1 MPINEIQPCREFFN
15 QLIEAEGVTQSKV
28 AQNLGIALNT
38 LRSLLRGRLVSRGII
53 EHIADK
59 LKVPIS
65 SLIEP
70 SQHAKIPQSA
80 AFYENLKFGWYIDHD
95 RQEGG
100 LAAWHREEIRLRL
113 HRKGSA
119 PFIAFQGSLKN
130 NRWGD
135 FKLRAFV
142 LNEYQFS
149 LMAVAESSFSG
160 FTAGFSKCV
169 LLPGHPAHPEE
180 ILCGTWTG
188 IDHLASR
195 LAVYRMF
202 LSSRELSLKDLQT
215 LTRLTPIE
223 RVLDGDTLVKS

>member
-1 MPINEIQPCREFFN
+1 MPINEIQPCREFFS
-15 QLIEAEGVTQSKV
+15 QLVEAEGTTQSRL
-28 AQNLGIALNT
+28 ALQLGISLNT
-38 LRSLLRGRLVSRGII
+38 LRTLRRGKLVSRGTI

-70 SQHAKIPQSA
+70 SPHAKIPLSPE
-80 AFYENLKFGWYIDHD
+80 FYQKLRFGWYIDHD
-95 RQEGG
+95 RHEGG
-100 LAAWHREEIRLRL
+100 LAAWHREEIRLKVS
-113 HRKGSA
+113 RKNAA
-119 PFIAFQGSLKN
+119 PFTAFDGTLKN
-130 NRWGD
+130 SRWGD

-169 LLPGHPAHPEE
+169 LLPGAADPPEE

-202 LSSRELSLKDLQT
+202 LSSRELTLKDLQA

-223 RVLDGDTLVKS
+223 RILDGDTLVKS